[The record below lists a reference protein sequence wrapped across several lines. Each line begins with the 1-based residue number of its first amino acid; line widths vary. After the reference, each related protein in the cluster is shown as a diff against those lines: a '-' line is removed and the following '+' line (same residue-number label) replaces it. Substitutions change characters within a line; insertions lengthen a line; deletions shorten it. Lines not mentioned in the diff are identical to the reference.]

1 MHKKSRRLAIVVAA
15 LLGCFTLE
23 GCSANGAPA
32 PGGGTRAS
40 PTPCSSRGVCK
51 IVVTVDKCGFA
62 DGTAVDP
69 VYVETGTAYLDP
81 ATGTQHLSW
90 EIDTWGYEFA
100 NDPIK
105 FFLLNGTPVD
115 GDFELDSHGSTK
127 KKLRFK
133 NLNIKSE
140 EYKYSIQ
147 VRPALAGICQP
158 LDPWI
163 RNVN

>member
-1 MHKKSRRLAIVVAA
+1 M
-15 LLGCFTLE
+15 
-23 GCSANGAPA
+23 
-32 PGGGTRAS
+32 
-40 PTPCSSRGVCK
+40 CK
-51 IVVTVDKCGFA
+51 IVVTVDRCGYA

-69 VYVETGTAYLDP
+69 AYVETGTAYLDP
-81 ATGTQHLSW
+81 GTGKQHLSW

-100 NDPIK
+100 SDPIK
-105 FFLLNGTPVD
+105 FFLLNGTPAD
-115 GDFELDSHGSTK
+115 RDFELDSHGSTK

-133 NLNIKSE
+133 NLNIRSE

-147 VRPALAGICQP
+147 VQPALAGICRS